1 LTVPL
6 PDRHGLTPSPELVAV
21 VTRWMRAREHGDARP
36 LANLFSNSEHL
47 RYIGTDPDELFAG
60 RLLRE
65 GYAAHVAEIPPFRAE
80 CDRVEAFERGPVGWA
95 SWVGRLVMQGR
106 DEPLPIRFSWV
117 LTLDGGDWRIVH
129 VHVSNPRANVET
141 IGRRHFALQA
151 LADGA
156 RELGFA
162 EEEGTATVMF
172 TDIANSTAIAARMG
186 DSAWARCVGRHLE
199 QTGEI
204 IRANHGRMVK
214 ETGDG
219 TMSTFRSARRAVSAA
234 CAILEIGARAECD
247 PRLLVRAGLHSG
259 DVVSARGDFFGTVVN
274 KAARLAA
281 LAEPGGALV
290 SATTREMVEGCSDF
304 SFEGPVSLALPGLE
318 GAQSISRLVGPS

>member
-1 LTVPL
+1 MTALR
-6 PDRHGLTPSPELVAV
+6 PDRTGVAPSPELVAV
-21 VTRWMRAREHGDARP
+21 VTRWMRARERGDVRP
-36 LANLFSNSEHL
+36 LSNLFSDSEHL

-65 GYAAHVAEIPPFRAE
+65 GYAAHVAEIPPFHAE
-80 CDRVEAFERGPVGWA
+80 CERVEAFECGPVGWA
-95 SWVGRLVMQGR
+95 SWIGRLVMQGR
-106 DEPLPIRFSWV
+106 DELLPIRFSWV
-117 LTLDGGDWRIVH
+117 LALEDGDWRIVH
-129 VHVSNPRANVET
+129 VHVSNPRSNVET

-156 RELGFA
+156 RTLGFA

-172 TDIANSTAIAARMG
+172 TDVANSTAIAARMG
-186 DSAWARCVGRHLE
+186 DDAWARCIGRHLE
-199 QTGEI
+199 ETGEI
-204 IRANHGRMVK
+204 IRANRGRIVK

-234 CAILEIGARAECD
+234 CAILDAGARAECD

-259 DVVSARGDFFGTVVN
+259 DVVPARGDFFGTVVN

-281 LAEPGGALV
+281 LAEPGGVLV
-290 SATTREMVEGCSDF
+290 SATTREMVEGWSDF
-304 SFEGPVSLALPGLE
+304 RFDGPISLAIPGLE
-318 GAQSISRLVGPS
+318 GAQSISRLIGPP